1 MQWDEVE
8 REFFII
14 GVQLSRLSQSFQALA
29 RALQREREGATG
41 GVMRRVRVVRET
53 EKAVVPDP
61 QGTLSFPSEVF

>member
-41 GVMRRVRVVRET
+41 GVMRWMSEVRET
-53 EKAVVPDP
+53 KKAEVPDP

>member
-1 MQWDEVE
+1 
-8 REFFII
+8 
-14 GVQLSRLSQSFQALA
+14 LSRLSQSFQALA